1 MSAMS
6 DVKTPAKIAPAYEG
20 DYFAWS
26 EDQAAKIRAAM
37 PKGVDWENVAEE
49 IESLGRSQ
57 KTEIRNRLRV
67 LLVHLLKWEYQP
79 DRRSAS
85 WQSTIGEQR
94 ISIEGV
100 IEDSPSLRRYPS
112 EVLAAAYLAARER
125 AAFETK
131 MPLNTFPNSPPYSIG
146 EVLNPRFMPGRDW
159 TPAELLDE

>member
-1 MSAMS
+1 MSH
-6 DVKTPAKIAPAYEG
+6 VKTPTKPAPAYES

-67 LLVHLLKWEYQP
+67 LLVHLLKWEYQS

-85 WQSTIGEQR
+85 WQSTIGAQR
-94 ISIEGV
+94 VHIEGL
-100 IEDSPSLRRYPS
+100 IEDSPSLHRFPSEILQKVYPS
-112 EVLAAAYLAARER
+112 ARQR
-125 AAFETK
+125 VSVETK
-131 MPLNTFPNSPPYSIG
+131 LPLNTFPETLPYSIKQ
-146 EVLNPRFMPGRDW
+146 VLDPRFMPGRDW
-159 TPAELLDE
+159 SPVELLDE